1 MLNLFHTSK
10 SLITI
15 HIINW
20 FFHRNKSLAKKRQM
34 EKDDPT
40 MKIKK
45 RVKVRSCDDEINE
58 LFSLVLN

>member
-1 MLNLFHTSK
+1 
-10 SLITI
+10 
-15 HIINW
+15 
-20 FFHRNKSLAKKRQM
+20 M